1 MLGLLALEPLT
12 GYELTGR
19 MKERVGYFWGA
30 RHSQIYPELAKLE
43 GRGFVSQ
50 HPVEQSGRPDKKV
63 HTITDAGLA
72 AVREWAVAPAKPRPN
87 RDEVVLKAGS
97 LWTVDPLEAAILY
110 RDEEHRHQEQLAEY
124 EQIRDWM
131 HEQWAEK
138 LQDPSSPEFATYATL
153 RRGLG
158 YEREY
163 ADWCG
168 WLAERLEESES

>member
-1 MLGLLALEPLT
+1 
-12 GYELTGR
+12 
-19 MKERVGYFWGA
+19 MKQSVGYFWGA

-43 GRGFVSQ
+43 GGGFVSQ
-50 HPVEQSGRPDKKV
+50 HPVEQTGRPDKKV
-63 HTITDAGLA
+63 YTITDAGLS
-72 AVREWAVAPAKPRPN
+72 AVREWAVTPAKPRPN

-97 LWTVDPLEAAILY
+97 LWTVDPTEAAKLY
-110 RDEEHRHQEQLAEY
+110 REEERRHREQLAEY

-131 HEQWAEK
+131 HEHWAK
-138 LQDPSSPEFATYATL
+138 DLKDPGTPRFASYATL

-168 WLAERLEESES
+168 WLAERLEEKKH